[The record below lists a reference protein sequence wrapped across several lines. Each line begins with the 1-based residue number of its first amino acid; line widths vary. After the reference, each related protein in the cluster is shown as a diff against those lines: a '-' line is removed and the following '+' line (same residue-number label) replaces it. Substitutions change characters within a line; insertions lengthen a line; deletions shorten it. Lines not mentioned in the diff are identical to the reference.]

1 MKSKTDNTP
10 SSSSGLRCFAYAL
23 KGISVLIS
31 KQVNFRIHL
40 FAVIA
45 VILGGIIL
53 DVSLMEWI
61 ILILCMGLVLMLEA
75 LNTAIEYTIDLVSP
89 GYHELAGKIKDISA
103 AAVLIAALTSALI
116 GLIIFIPKI
125 FAYSSK
131 PY

>member
-125 FAYSSK
+125 FVYSS
-131 PY
+131 

>member
-125 FAYSSK
+125 FVYLS
-131 PY
+131 

>member
-103 AAVLIAALTSALI
+103 AAVLIAALTSTLI

-125 FAYSSK
+125 FVYLS
-131 PY
+131 

>member
-1 MKSKTDNTP
+1 MKSKTENKPT
-10 SSSSGLRCFAYAL
+10 SSSPLRCFVYAL

-31 KQVNFRIHL
+31 SQVNFRIHL

-45 VILGGIIL
+45 VIIGGIIL
-53 DVSLMEWI
+53 DISLMEWI
-61 ILILCMGLVLMLEA
+61 ILILCMGLVLTLEA

>member
-45 VILGGIIL
+45 VVLGGIIL

-103 AAVLIAALTSALI
+103 AAVLIAALTSTLI

-125 FAYSSK
+125 FVYLS
-131 PY
+131 

>member
-53 DVSLMEWI
+53 GVSLMEWI

-125 FAYSSK
+125 FVYLS
-131 PY
+131 